1 MNRAKLITLFLLG
14 IALLATGVLIG
25 TVRPIGILSL
35 TSSGHRHEAHHDEAH
50 HAEAHHAE
58 AHHDEAH
65 HDEAH
70 HAEAHSHGRAAQPP
84 GDLESGHADVV
95 MLTTS
100 AVEALKL
107 QDVAIHLQDVWRS
120 IRIPASV
127 VEKPGQSAHSLA
139 APIHGTVERIY
150 TVPGQAVS
158 PGDALLDLRVTDE
171 ALSQAQIDLLQVMT
185 RMDVIDEEL
194 KRLEPLIQ
202 SGSVSGKRK
211 RDLSYERQQKD
222 TERQLHIQELLVR
235 GLDTQQVDAIVKN
248 RELMRQYTVRVTGHA
263 VTDHATTDHAATG
276 HAATDSKAA
285 ETEPNYSVEA
295 LFVLPGATV
304 KRGDDLCR
312 LAYHPE
318 LYLVGSAFENELDQV
333 VEATEQQRA
342 VVATF
347 GTHGAEYRREN
358 LSIEFIDNHVDG
370 KSQTFSF
377 FLPIRN
383 EVVRDHTNAKGVR
396 FRTWRFKPGQRAHLQ
411 LPVEEFADHIRL
423 PLSAVVNDGVTD
435 YVFRKLDHHHGPNEV
450 EYQRVAVQ
458 VEYQGSEYSVLKH
471 SGSLKVGEK
480 VVANRAYELNL
491 ELKSLAG
498 KGGAHHGHSH

>member
-1 MNRAKLITLFLLG
+1 MNRAKLITLFLIG

-25 TVRPIGILSL
+25 TVRPIAIPSL
-35 TSSGHRHEAHHDEAH
+35 TSSGHRHEAHRHEAHRDEAH
-50 HAEAHHAE
+50 R
-58 AHHDEAH
+58 DEAH
-65 HDEAH
+65 SDK
-70 HAEAHSHGRAAQPP
+70 AHSDGRDAKQTD
-84 GDLESGHADVV
+84 DLDSGHADVV
-95 MLTTS
+95 VLTTS
-100 AVEALKL
+100 AVEALEL

-127 VEKPGQSAHSLA
+127 VEKPGQSAHALA

-158 PGDALLDLRVTDE
+158 PGYALLDLRVTDE

-222 TERQLHIQELLVR
+222 TEHQLHIQELLVR
-235 GLDTQQVDAIVKN
+235 GLDSQQVDEIIKN
-248 RELMRQYTVRVTGHA
+248 RELMRQYTVRVTGHSA
-263 VTDHATTDHAATG
+263 SG
-276 HAATDSKAA
+276 HSETDSEAA
-285 ETEPNYSVEA
+285 DAEPNYSVEA

-312 LAYHPE
+312 LAYHAE

-333 VEATEQQRA
+333 VKATEQQRT

-347 GTHGAEYRREN
+347 GTHGAEYRRGN

-377 FLPIRN
+377 YLPIQN
-383 EVVRDHTNAKGVR
+383 EVVRDYTNAKGVR

-423 PLSAVVNDGVTD
+423 PLAAVVNDGVTD

-458 VEYQGSEYSVLKH
+458 VEYQDSASSVLKN

-480 VVANRAYELNL
+480 VVANRSYELNL
-491 ELKSLAG
+491 ELKSVAG
-498 KGGAHHGHSH
+498 EGGAHHGHSH